1 MAGVF
6 VVALVSY
13 LSGAIPFSYIAA
25 KGFAGIDLREHG
37 SGNLGA
43 TNTFRFLG
51 AKIALLV
58 LVADIAKGFL
68 PVFFAPMYSTGHT
81 IPDLWLMYIGGFF
94 AVIGHMFSVFVRFKG
109 GKGIATTAGVFLALA
124 PAAFL
129 GAFVVFAIT
138 FGVTRIVSVASM
150 VSSIALPLMVYLAQR
165 LELVPGDRSLLIL
178 SFAIMVVVLAKH
190 HSNIKRLM
198 AGTEPVLRRHRRGDH
213 GG

>member
-1 MAGVF
+1 MTGVF

-13 LSGAIPFSYIAA
+13 LSGAIPFSYIAG
-25 KGFAGIDLREHG
+25 KIFAGIDLREHG

-68 PVFFAPMYSTGHT
+68 PVFFAAAYSPGHT

-94 AVIGHMFSVFVRFKG
+94 AVIGHMFSVFIRFKG

-129 GAFVVFAIT
+129 GAFAVFAT
-138 FGVTRIVSVASM
+138 VFGVTRIVSVASM
-150 VSSIALPLMVYLAQR
+150 GSSIALPLMVYISQR
-165 LELVPGDRSLLIL
+165 LELVPGDRSLFIL

-190 HSNIKRLM
+190 HSNIKRLL
-198 AGTEPVLRRHRRGDH
+198 AGTEPVLRRHRPGDH